1 VTARADAVFAA
12 LADPTRRLLV
22 ERMAG
27 ASTVTAS
34 GLASEL
40 PITRQAVAK
49 HLAALARAK
58 LVRSARVGRET
69 RYELDAAPL
78 SEAARWIAAVGAEW
92 DGRLEDLERLFER
105 RR

>member
-1 VTARADAVFAA
+1 MTARADAVFAA